1 MPHNKPGGEEEFHT
15 LQLVLSRLEHELRS
29 PLQAVSGF
37 ARLMRDRVPPETRD
51 LADLLCAAIDQLT
64 DFAEELRTVGAS
76 GVATTN
82 ASAVET
88 GLDEIVARAVAV
100 VQWQARRSEVSVEVD
115 VEPSDAPV
123 PEALGAVRCAQL
135 FTNVLTNATT
145 FAPPGTTVRLTGR
158 RSAVAWTFLF
168 SDEGPG
174 VTAGDEERIFLPF
187 VRSGTR
193 PGTGLGLY
201 IVRSMLDAVGGSIQ
215 VEPTPG
221 VVGATFRVV
230 VPHLDIA
237 T

>member
-1 MPHNKPGGEEEFHT
+1 MPHNKPGGEEEIHT

-37 ARLMRDRVPPETRD
+37 ARLLRDRVSPDARD

-64 DFAEELRTVGAS
+64 GFAEELRTVAALG
-76 GVATTN
+76 GEATDIDDV
-82 ASAVET
+82 SV

-100 VQWQARRSEVSVEVD
+100 VQWQARRDEVSIVVD
-115 VEPSDAPV
+115 VDPHDAPV

-145 FAPPGTTVRLTGR
+145 FAPPGTTVHLTGR
-158 RSAVAWTFLF
+158 RSPTEWTFLVI
-168 SDEGPG
+168 DEGPG
-174 VTAGDEERIFLPF
+174 VAPGDEERIFLPF
-187 VRSGTR
+187 VRGGTR

-201 IVRSMLDAVGGSIQ
+201 IVRSVLEAVGGSIR
-215 VEPTPG
+215 VERTPG
-221 VVGATFRVV
+221 ATGATFRVV
-230 VPHLDIA
+230 IPHLDKA